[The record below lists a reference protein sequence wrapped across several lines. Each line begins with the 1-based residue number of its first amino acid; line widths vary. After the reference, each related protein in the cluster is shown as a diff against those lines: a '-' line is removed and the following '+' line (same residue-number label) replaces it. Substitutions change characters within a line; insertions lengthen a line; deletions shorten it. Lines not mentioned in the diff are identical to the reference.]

1 MNIVVKIIL
10 IILLVIAVLSVIIGY
25 ACCRAAARA
34 SYLEEQEWEDN
45 NGT

>member
-10 IILLVIAVLSVIIGY
+10 IILLIVAVLSAIIAY
-25 ACCRAAARA
+25 ACCKVAARA